1 MASPTMEAADLRYEV
16 ILYWS
21 AEDEAYVAE
30 VPELPGCLSD
40 GETRAE
46 ALANAE
52 DAMRAWIETARDL
65 GREVP
70 TPKGRRLLFA

>member
-1 MASPTMEAADLRYEV
+1 MEAPDLRYEV

-21 AEDEAYVAE
+21 NADAAFIAE
-30 VPELPGCLSD
+30 VLELPGCLSD

-46 ALANAE
+46 ALTNAE
-52 DAMRAWIETARDL
+52 DAMRAWIETAREL

-70 TPKGRRLLFA
+70 APKGRRLHFA

>member
-1 MASPTMEAADLRYEV
+1 MEAPDLRYEV

-21 AEDEAYVAE
+21 AEAEAHIAE

-40 GETRAE
+40 GETRVE

-70 TPKGRRLLFA
+70 TPKGRRLIFA